1 MTPYNQYA
9 ATLRKFETKA
19 QQLGTLPLTDKEKVA
34 ALNTWAYPVFDV
46 VGKLVYPVQQVRT
59 RVDSIARQ
67 SLRMAN
73 WSMTD
78 AINMQPEDKG
88 GIGVVLPS
96 QYLYHSCKGMLE
108 GWGAERQRLRMQA
121 QEQQAGIH

>member
-46 VGKLVYPVQQVRT
+46 VGKLVYPMQQVHT
-59 RVDSIARQ
+59 RVDSTARQ

-73 WSMTD
+73 
-78 AINMQPEDKG
+78 
-88 GIGVVLPS
+88 
-96 QYLYHSCKGMLE
+96 
-108 GWGAERQRLRMQA
+108 
-121 QEQQAGIH
+121 